1 MQAAKGTINTGGKN
15 SKTKRVSVPTTG
27 TSITL
32 PTKIQS
38 AVFRNGGANDIRL
51 RINATG
57 NDYFTLKADE
67 STPKVLV
74 NGSTIDAAA
83 VGTASFLECIF
94 EG

>member
-1 MQAAKGTINTGGKN
+1 VCPPPGHQLLYRLKYK
-15 SKTKRVSVPTTG
+15 V
-27 TSITL
+27 L
-32 PTKIQS
+32 F
-38 AVFRNGGANDIRL
+38 FRNGGANDIRL